1 MSKENRMTKQS
12 SLTLTPLVASLVA
25 ALALVACNRAEE
37 PRTAGQ
43 VLDQTVSKVEQ
54 QAKEAGADLKAGGEK
69 AADAMS
75 DAGTKTA
82 NAVRDAAISVEVKA
96 KLAQDPS
103 LSALRIDVDTAEGR
117 VDLRGTAPTVA
128 ARERATQLAQAVTG
142 VTAVNNQLT
151 IVAGS

>member
-1 MSKENRMTKQS
+1 MSKEIHMTKQA

-25 ALALVACNRAEE
+25 AVALAACNRAEE

-43 VLDQTVSKVEQ
+43 AIDQTVAKAEK
-54 QAKEAGADLKAGGEK
+54 QAKEAGAEVRAGSEK
-69 AADAMS
+69 AADAM
-75 DAGTKTA
+75 AGAGAKTS

-103 LSALRIDVDTAEGR
+103 LSALRIDVDTADGR
-117 VDLRGTAPTVA
+117 VDLRGTAPSAT
-128 ARERATQLAQAVTG
+128 ARERATVLAQAVTG
-142 VTAVNNQLT
+142 VTTVNNQLT

>member
-1 MSKENRMTKQS
+1 MTRQS
-12 SLTLTPLVASLVA
+12 SLTLTPLLASLVA

-43 VLDQTVSKVEQ
+43 VLDQTVNTVEKE
-54 QAKEAGADLKAGGEK
+54 AKEAGAEVRAGTEK

-75 DAGTKTA
+75 DAGAKTA

-103 LSALRIDVDTAEGR
+103 LSALRIDVDTADGR
-117 VDLRGTAPTVA
+117 VALRGTAPSVA

-142 VTAVNNQLT
+142 VTNVTNELT